1 MTYLRMHQY
10 EVLEAANGEQALQI
24 ASEHGKPIHLLLTD
38 IVMPKVSGTELAR
51 ELTKKYPNLVTIY
64 MSGYTDRAV
73 YGLESS
79 TVGFLQKPFGLG
91 TLLQKMR
98 EMFASRD

>member
-1 MTYLRMHQY
+1 
-10 EVLEAANGEQALQI
+10 
-24 ASEHGKPIHLLLTD
+24 
-38 IVMPKVSGTELAR
+38 MPKMSGTELAH
-51 ELTKKYPNLVTIY
+51 ELAGRYPNIATIY
-64 MSGYTDRAV
+64 MSGYTDRAM

-98 EMFASRD
+98 EMFAPRN